1 MKKQLPLGLVVE
13 GNVTSSALLRLPSVA
28 EELGPIKSTGLQLAR
43 RISNFLHAGYA
54 VSAYH
59 ELQRAKI
66 ILLKM
71 PDSAVPGAVQELCE
85 SEIALETLSFVLCE
99 SWLPTETLEPLRE
112 RGATVASLVSATTSR
127 NVCFVV
133 EGDTFAVRQIRR
145 VIERGDARTIEL
157 RPGTKPLYF
166 ASKLM
171 TTAIPV
177 PILLVAQRALRESG
191 VSGNNLA
198 SLLEDMTWEMFD
210 CFSKGARVP
219 WGGPLNECS
228 AETAEAHWQKL
239 KHGYPELAATVEEQL
254 TWARGLL
261 GKRAK
266 GVWPDFQ

>member
-1 MKKQLPLGLVVE
+1 V
-13 GNVTSSALLRLPSVA
+13 LLRLPSVA

-43 RISNFLHAGYA
+43 RIANFLRAGYA

-71 PDSAVPGAVQELCE
+71 PDSAVPGAVLELCE
-85 SEIALETLSFVLCE
+85 SEIDFKAFSFVLCE

-112 RGATVASLVSATTSR
+112 RGAAVASLVSATTR
-127 NVCFVV
+127 GNVCFVV
-133 EGDTFAVRQIRR
+133 EGDTFAVRQIRK
-145 VIERGDARTIEL
+145 VIERSDARTIEL
-157 RPGTKPLYF
+157 RPGAKALYF

-171 TTAIPV
+171 ATAIPV
-177 PILLVAQRALRESG
+177 PLLLVAQKALRESG
-191 VSGNNLA
+191 VSGNNLS
-198 SLLEDMTWEMFD
+198 SLLEDMAWEMFD
-210 CFSKGARVP
+210 AFSKGARVP
-219 WGGPLNECS
+219 WGGPLTECS

-239 KHGYPELAATVEEQL
+239 KHGHPELAAIMEEQL
-254 TWARGLL
+254 SWTRGLL